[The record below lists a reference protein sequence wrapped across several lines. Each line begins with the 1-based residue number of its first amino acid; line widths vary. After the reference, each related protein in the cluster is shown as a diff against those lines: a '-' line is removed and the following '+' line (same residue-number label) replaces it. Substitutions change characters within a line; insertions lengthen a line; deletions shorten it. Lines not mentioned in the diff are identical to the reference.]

1 MAHHYNKPKRF
12 EISNQ
17 FINSASC
24 DKCTIVLTTSIYK
37 DQLVAYSTK
46 ANIRHGWLC
55 VRCMIKLGKATC
67 DDLDKFLI
75 ANYENLDRYLV
86 KELNK
91 CVKPFKNSQTT
102 HKK

>member
-17 FINSASC
+17 FINSAIC
-24 DKCTIVLTTSIYK
+24 DKCTIVLTTSLYK

-55 VRCMIKLGKATC
+55 VRCLIKKGVATY

>member
-17 FINSASC
+17 FINSATC
-24 DKCTIVLTTSIYK
+24 DKCTINLMTSIYK
-37 DQLVAYSTK
+37 DHLVAYSTK

-55 VRCMIKLGKATC
+55 IRCMIKLGKVKY
-67 DDLDKFLI
+67 DELDKYLI
-75 ANYENLDRYLV
+75 E
-86 KELNK
+86 ELSK
-91 CVKPFKNSQTT
+91 YAKPLKKSHTT